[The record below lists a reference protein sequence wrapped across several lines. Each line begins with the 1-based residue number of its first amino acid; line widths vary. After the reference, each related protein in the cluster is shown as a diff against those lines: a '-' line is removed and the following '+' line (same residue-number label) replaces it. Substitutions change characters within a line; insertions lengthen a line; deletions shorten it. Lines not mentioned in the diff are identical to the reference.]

1 MNIFTKNIELT
12 TSMEG
17 LAIKSLDFIDEFSTK
32 ESSLSIINNKNEF
45 EFKFIFDVEG
55 KGCITKIKDVDF
67 KKGIQRLRHKSYK
80 TVLNIV
86 RKPVS
91 KETIRKMKP
100 VNEITEK
107 NDKIAYL
114 KIETLEKPMT
124 ERDAQDIM
132 IEKRLNDI
140 LFINVDYEDCLTI
153 MHRDKDKFKIYI
165 TDIELH

>member
-12 TSMEG
+12 TSMEE
-17 LAIKSLDFIDEFSTK
+17 LATRSLDFIDEFSIK
-32 ESSLSIINNKNEF
+32 ESSLSITNTKNEF
-45 EFKFIFDVEG
+45 EFKFTYDVDG

-67 KKGIQRLRHKSYK
+67 KKGVQRLRHKSYK

-86 RKPVS
+86 RKPVN
-91 KETIRKMKP
+91 KESIRKMKP
-100 VNEITEK
+100 VSENKEK
-107 NDKIAYL
+107 DNKIAYM

-140 LFINVDYEDCLTI
+140 LFINVDCEDSLTM